1 MERKNILITVL
12 FLFSFLSV
20 FWVVSVENS
29 FSFDDVAWLQIVS
42 TSSYGELFSFFP
54 HSTYLDRPVGVM
66 FLKLLYETFRL
77 DYSRHHTVLVIIHL
91 ANVFLAFL
99 MGKSILRRKW
109 KNEEENT
116 RGGVIAAGFFG
127 IWSRSHMAIWWDA
140 AIFDLLGT
148 MWSFLSVFFYFRYRN
163 NVKYKRTNL
172 LFLLL
177 FYYLAIRTKEMFLI
191 LPVLFALFET
201 WEMFLEKKRKSFT
214 IGTKMSTVVLAL
226 FLGML
231 FYFKFSE
238 NGGVTNDINSVYY
251 QSFHPVKL
259 VQSLLKYCMLC
270 FDLQNGGWIY
280 YAVSVSGLIGTI
292 VLGGGC
298 IISIVIAVIRKN
310 VDFLLCY
317 LAIGVSISTVLP
329 MINRAHVL
337 YLYFPAIFVGLLFAV
352 VVVKLNLHDI
362 ILVIILGLFLL
373 TAQASGNVRTRE
385 DWLANAKYEKR
396 AWDDIGKIAAPMP
409 GTTIYI
415 KDLGDKEY
423 TPFFYGDG
431 AVCKLLYDDASL
443 KIQIL
448 RDNDWNEIAYS
459 EPYIVWEYC
468 DGQIKEIER
477 NNNSVLMIEE
487 IYQYAQED
495 GSLLLGIVPN
505 RISDPMKIYVNE
517 FRTKAVIGETFISAQ
532 IPAEIIE
539 GKEAVAL
546 RLEDAWGL
554 GEEYVM
560 AIENR

>member
-1 MERKNILITVL
+1 MITV
-12 FLFSFLSV
+12 
-20 FWVVSVENS
+20 
-29 FSFDDVAWLQIVS
+29 
-42 TSSYGELFSFFP
+42 
-54 HSTYLDRPVGVM
+54 
-66 FLKLLYETFRL
+66 
-77 DYSRHHTVLVIIHL
+77 
-91 ANVFLAFL
+91 
-99 MGKSILRRKW
+99 
-109 KNEEENT
+109 
-116 RGGVIAAGFFG
+116 
-127 IWSRSHMAIWWDA
+127 
-140 AIFDLLGT
+140 
-148 MWSFLSVFFYFRYRN
+148 
-163 NVKYKRTNL
+163 
-172 LFLLL
+172 
-177 FYYLAIRTKEMFLI
+177 
-191 LPVLFALFET
+191 
-201 WEMFLEKKRKSFT
+201 
-214 IGTKMSTVVLAL
+214 
-226 FLGML
+226 
-231 FYFKFSE
+231 
-238 NGGVTNDINSVYY
+238 
-251 QSFHPVKL
+251 
-259 VQSLLKYCMLC
+259 
-270 FDLQNGGWIY
+270 
-280 YAVSVSGLIGTI
+280 
-292 VLGGGC
+292 
-298 IISIVIAVIRKN
+298 
-310 VDFLLCY
+310 
-317 LAIGVSISTVLP
+317 STVLP